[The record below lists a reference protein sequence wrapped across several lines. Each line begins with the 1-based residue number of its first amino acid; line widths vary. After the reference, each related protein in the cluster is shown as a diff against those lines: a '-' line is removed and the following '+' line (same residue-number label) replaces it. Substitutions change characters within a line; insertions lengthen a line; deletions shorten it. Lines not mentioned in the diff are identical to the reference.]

1 MSFVLLYW
9 RECLLAILAGSCFF
23 AVRSCESAHD
33 KVVQIQIE
41 DRALADQAKAQAD
54 EQKRKDNEDYANA
67 QHDFEKQISDLAADH
82 RIASV
87 QCVRNTAPRSSP
99 VPAAPSAPAGAV
111 AEVAP
116 NVSQPSTFDPGPAI
130 DALTRECDRLAVA
143 HNELV
148 DWIMATR

>member
-1 MSFVLLYW
+1 MSLLALYW
-9 RECLLAILAGSCFF
+9 KEALIGILIGSCFF
-23 AVRSCESAHD
+23 AVKACEKAHD
-33 KVVQIQIE
+33 QATQIKAE
-41 DRALADQAKAQAD
+41 DAALAQEAQRNADQKKADDHREYDNAKREFQNKID
-54 EQKRKDNEDYANA
+54 ELT
-67 QHDFEKQISDLAADH
+67 SDH

-87 QCVRNTAPRSSP
+87 QCVRQPKSSGGKVP
-99 VPAAPSAPAGAV
+99 ISPPAAAGIV
-111 AEVAP
+111 AEVSS